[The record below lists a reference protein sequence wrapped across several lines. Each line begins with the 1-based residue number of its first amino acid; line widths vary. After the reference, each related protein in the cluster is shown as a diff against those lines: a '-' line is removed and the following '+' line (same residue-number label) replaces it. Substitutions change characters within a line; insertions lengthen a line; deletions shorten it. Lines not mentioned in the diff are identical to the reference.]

1 MVTCNEIY
9 ASARALFM
17 IVISLNGTSGGNVPY
32 NRIPSVGDAV
42 GRPGTVVGVAEGFD
56 VNAVAVTNVAVR
68 STRVGTR
75 VGVSESE
82 AGEVGGAVTVG
93 LARTGV
99 AEGRGDGMGDGG
111 ACVVTITAVGVARPG
126 IGSGKHAPKAIKIT
140 KAGIIFLMASPLSI
154 RID

>member
-1 MVTCNEIY
+1 
-9 ASARALFM
+9 M
-17 IVISLNGTSGGNVPY
+17 IVISLNGTCGGKVPY

-42 GRPGTVVGVAEGFD
+42 GRPGTSVGVAEATD

-68 STRVGTR
+68 STTVVGTR
-75 VGVSESE
+75 VGVSESD
-82 AGEVGGAVTVG
+82 AGEVGGDVTVG

-99 AEGRGDGMGDGG
+99 ADGRGDGTSEGG
-111 ACVVTITAVGVARPG
+111 ACVVAITAVGVARPG
-126 IGSGKHAPKAIKIT
+126 IGSGKHAPRAIKIT

>member
-1 MVTCNEIY
+1 
-9 ASARALFM
+9 M
-17 IVISLNGTSGGNVPY
+17 IVISLNGTSGGKVPY

-42 GRPGTVVGVAEGFD
+42 GRPGTVVGVDVGFD
-56 VNAVAVTNVAVR
+56 VNAVAVTKVAVR
-68 STRVGTR
+68 STVGTS
-75 VGVSESE
+75 VGVSESGTTNV
-82 AGEVGGAVTVG
+82 GEEVSVG

-99 AEGRGDGMGDGG
+99 AEGRGEGTGEGG

-126 IGSGKHAPKAIKIT
+126 IGSGKHAPTANKIT